1 MDKLDHTF
9 INLEIHVCGV
19 VREVEAEVKYIHTRA
34 FRGIFEKGG
43 GQITPDEPENAEI
56 QTVRIPC
63 AGTVVGSAKPSMH
76 EIMHLLTDEQIEAIS
91 TEVLEAR

>member
-56 QTVRIPC
+56 QTVRISPST
-63 AGTVVGSAKPSMH
+63 GDGSTLFDIS
-76 EIMHLLTDEQIEAIS
+76 HLLTDEQIEAIS